1 MDLLKQI
8 KEFYDLTRG
17 YNHLGAPTQLIEE
30 EIEKEQAQQI
40 EKKTD
45 EISGADKNIKQL
57 STKRAHEVAS

>member
-30 EIEKEQAQQI
+30 ETEKEPVQQI
-40 EKKTD
+40 EKKTG

-57 STKRAHEVAS
+57 SAKRAHEIVS